1 MGGAPTRLAQRQSP
15 PSGKAN
21 AGAGRRI
28 SPSSLGPVPPPLRQQ
43 LRFARD
49 WTELELRRWRSSAE
63 CVRPPRGG
71 SCPQALGSRV
81 RWGRGA
87 LRLTGAGWRGAGGA
101 PLPPGR
107 GWESS
112 RRASQLPGR
121 STPRCRRRAATS
133 GGRGTGGPG
142 DSPADNHRATA
153 GGGGGKW
160 GAPGGS
166 PEGGG
171 RGIWGKGRV
180 CSSASY
186 FNSLPAFAAGPSAVV
201 LPRCLPHPPPSP
213 PPPRGCLPPLP
224 CPALRGF
231 CRRRRCSPP
240 VLFGW
245 VPLMADRRRQC
256 CWPTAG
262 GQTRD
267 RGQLPRKRTG
277 GAGARPVPGRCR

>member
-49 WTELELRRWRSSAE
+49 WTELELRRRRSSAE

-71 SCPQALGSRV
+71 SCPQAVGSRV
-81 RWGRGA
+81 RRGRGA

-101 PLPPGR
+101 QLPPGR

-121 STPRCRRRAATS
+121 STPRCRCRAATS
-133 GGRGTGGPG
+133 GGRGAGGTGG
-142 DSPADNHRATA
+142 SPAHNHRATE
-153 GGGGGKW
+153 GGGGEKW

-186 FNSLPAFAAGPSAVV
+186 FNSLSPS
-201 LPRCLPHPPPSP
+201 LPRRALGCCSALVP
-213 PPPRGCLPPLP
+213 PPPTTLAAPPAGTSFPSSPLP
-224 CPALRGF
+224 CPALRG
-231 CRRRRCSPP
+231 SPP

-245 VPLMADRRRQC
+245 VPLMADRRR
-256 CWPTAG
+256 
-262 GQTRD
+262 
-267 RGQLPRKRTG
+267 
-277 GAGARPVPGRCR
+277 